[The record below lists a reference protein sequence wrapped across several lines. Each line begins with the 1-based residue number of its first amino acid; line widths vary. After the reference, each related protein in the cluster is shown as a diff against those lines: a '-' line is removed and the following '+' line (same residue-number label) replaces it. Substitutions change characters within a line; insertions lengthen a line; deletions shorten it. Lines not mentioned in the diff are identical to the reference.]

1 MPTRPL
7 NFALAT
13 LLDKKTAALDVYRIK
28 SVGKYAE
35 GLDKIAT
42 GVRTRSWNDSVQ
54 VYRTD
59 GVAFTFDGKT
69 AASHTITTGETN
81 VVFGL
86 ITVIE
91 PDLITSPEIAYIP
104 ATDEEWPAKSGKWIV
119 GDQPAKFAP
128 MLKAD
133 GTNWARIWTSLTG
146 SYGLYDHWAKS
157 GIKTIVTTTFKEGR
171 WKLADSCS
179 PAAYFAALPTTA
191 ARFANASIVQFGN
204 ELQYDQYRPTDV
216 APTVAGLKQVCDLY
230 YRPLALKIGRDRMAG
245 PSVLPHYEGA
255 TWLKMLVDAGFYDP
269 TITRF
274 ADYHL
279 YFGAGTSKQKIADTV
294 GACDAL
300 LPKGIERISSEFGK
314 DVNDKNL
321 DYSRLE
327 SNYATY
333 ATLGISPMAHFM
345 GGTMMR
351 FQHTKGIYSRDGKR
365 INDDVRG
372 CLVKAGA
379 KMQAVH
385 AVTPIQ

>member
-1 MPTRPL
+1 MPARAL

-28 SVGKYAE
+28 STGKWAE
-35 GLDKIAT
+35 GLEKIAA
-42 GVRTRSWNDSVQ
+42 GVRTRSYNDSVQ

-59 GVAFTFDGKT
+59 NVAFGLNGKT
-69 AASHTITTGETN
+69 AAVHTINTGKTN

-91 PDLITSPEIAYIP
+91 PDAVSAPEIAYIP
-104 ATDEEWPAKSGKWIV
+104 ATDEEWPAKSGKWIK
-119 GDQPAKFAP
+119 GDDPAKFAP
-128 MLKAD
+128 MLLAD
-133 GTNWARIWTSLTG
+133 GVKWARVWTSLTG
-146 SYGLYDHWAKS
+146 SYGLYDAWAKN
-157 GIKTIVTTTFKEGR
+157 GLKTIVTTTFKEG
-171 WKLADSCS
+171 AFSTAASCS
-179 PAAYFAALPTTA
+179 PNLYASLLPETA
-191 ARFANASIVQFGN
+191 KRFANAGIVQFWN
-204 ELQYDQYRPTDV
+204 EPQYGQYRPTDV
-216 APTVAGLKQVCDLY
+216 MPTVAGFKRICDDY

-279 YFGAGTSKQKIADTV
+279 YFGAGTSKQQIVDTV
-294 GACDAL
+294 GECDAL

-314 DVNDKNL
+314 DVHDGNL

-327 SNYATY
+327 SVYATY

-345 GGTMMR
+345 GGTMNR
-351 FQHTKGIYSRDGKR
+351 FKHTKGIYSRDGKR

-379 KMQAVH
+379 KVQAV
-385 AVTPIQ
+385 AAQPPIA